1 MTKKENVDNY
11 YDLGIKFPRSIFS
24 KEVSYMEKDHVV
36 LLILSTILGLV
47 LAIACI
53 RLKMDVDVLNEKFEI
68 LNEQVDELERD
79 SL

>member
-1 MTKKENVDNY
+1 MN
-11 YDLGIKFPRSIFS
+11 
-24 KEVSYMEKDHVV
+24 KDHVI
-36 LLILSTILGLV
+36 LLVLSTILRLV

-53 RLKMDVDVLNEKFEI
+53 RLKMDIDILNEKFEI

>member
-1 MTKKENVDNY
+1 MN
-11 YDLGIKFPRSIFS
+11 
-24 KEVSYMEKDHVV
+24 KDHVV
-36 LLILSTILGLV
+36 LLVLSTILGLV

-53 RLKMDVDVLNEKFEI
+53 RLKMDIDILNEKFEI